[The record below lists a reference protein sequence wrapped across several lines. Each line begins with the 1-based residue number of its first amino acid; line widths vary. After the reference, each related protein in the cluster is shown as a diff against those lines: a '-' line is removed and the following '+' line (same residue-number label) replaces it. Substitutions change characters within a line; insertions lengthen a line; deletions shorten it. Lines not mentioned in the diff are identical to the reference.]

1 MHLITPVICGI
12 CIFYTTIGGLKA
24 VVWTDTF
31 QFVIT
36 IGSMITVLVLGISA
50 TGGLTNVWNTAVEGH
65 RLDIEYA
72 ESPSSF
78 HIAHFQ

>member
-1 MHLITPVICGI
+1 MHLLTPIICGI

-36 IGSMITVLVLGISA
+36 IGSMVAVLVLGINA
-50 TGGLTNVWNTAVEGH
+50 TGGLKNVWNTAVEGH
-65 RLDIEYA
+65 RLDIEYKI
-72 ESPSSF
+72 SVF
-78 HIAHFQ
+78 LILW